1 MAGLALQLPLA
12 WAGQTIAGL
21 TGLAL
26 SLAVST
32 TLVLAA
38 LLWELDVVGATARGL
53 SKAATVVLAMTLV
66 AYVVPSVLLG
76 SLIAAVLGVVT
87 YCAIIAVL
95 RPRGLFESWR
105 YLRSLA

>member
-1 MAGLALQLPLA
+1 MAALALQCLSHGPVE
-12 WAGQTIAGL
+12 TIAGL

-53 SKAATVVLAMTLV
+53 SKAATAVLAMTLV
-66 AYVVPSVLLG
+66 AYVLPSVLLG

-87 YCAIIAVL
+87 YCTIIAVL